1 MVRVIHPKNPRV
13 RTGRE
18 PVNKAIDPRL
28 VSLPFNQVYFVPEH
42 RIVPAALSKNVLG
55 SYRDENLV
63 SRTRAWN

>member
-1 MVRVIHPKNPRV
+1 MVRVIHPREQKAH
-13 RTGRE
+13 TGRE

-42 RIVPAALSKNVLG
+42 RIVPAELSKSILV
-55 SYRDENLV
+55 SYKDENLI